1 MREGKVNRGW
11 LLRQV
16 EAGNVEV
23 KCNYSMTDDY
33 AFDAAY
39 NFGKTDWMPAQDY
52 FKKDGCALAWYFSTK
67 GGFAYWNEDKSE
79 IAMSV
84 YSNYSLQLRIKAA
97 PAKAI
102 KTAKPK
108 TIKPTPTGTKPDANF
123 LEGLEV
129 VDYSEKAVAIFGDTK
144 AVKEELKAAGARF
157 NMYLS
162 RDGVKTP
169 GWILAKSVYN
179 NLLQT
184 A

>member
-97 PAKAI
+97 PAKAM
-102 KTAKPK
+102 KAT
-108 TIKPTPTGTKPDANF
+108 KPTPTGAKPDANF

-129 VDYSEKAVAIFGDTK
+129 VDYSEKAVAIFGNTK

-157 NMYLS
+157 NMFLI

-169 GWILAKSVYN
+169 GWILSKSVYN
-179 NLLQT
+179 NLLQS

>member
-16 EAGNVEV
+16 QAGNVEV

-52 FKKDGCALAWYFSTK
+52 FKKDGCKLAWYFSTK

-97 PAKAI
+97 PAKTT
-102 KTAKPK
+102 KNRQ
-108 TIKPTPTGTKPDANF
+108 IKPTPTGAKPDANF

-144 AVKEELKAAGARF
+144 SVKEELKAAGARF